1 MYSFIVFF
9 LTILVMF
16 LIAQTINENK
26 DVFGVVSKIDNREYI
41 VRKLPDAQESADKL
55 AVLNKNMI
63 RLLDHIK
70 DDDKQGVKYLVKRY
84 NPDQLSETAPGA
96 KYTSYSVNKGESIA
110 MCLREPNNS
119 YIDMNT
125 VNFVIIHEL
134 SHVMTPEVG
143 HTPLFWRN
151 MGYLLR
157 KASEIGIYKFYDY
170 GEKPIPYCGVTI
182 DSTPFNLEEDGEDGE
197 DGEDEN
203 KSKEE

>member
-9 LTILVMF
+9 LTILVLF

-41 VRKLPDAQESADKL
+41 VRKLPDAQQSADKL
-55 AVLNKNMI
+55 AILNKNMI

-70 DDDKQGVKYLVKRY
+70 DDERKGVKYLVKRY

-125 VNFVIIHEL
+125 VHFVIIHEL
-134 SHVMTPEVG
+134 SHVMTSEVG

-157 KASEIGIYKFYDY
+157 KASEIGIYKYYDY
-170 GEKPIPYCGVTI
+170 GEKAIPYCGVTI
-182 DSTPFNLEEDGEDGE
+182 DSTPFNLYDEEGGDDGEE
-197 DGEDEN
+197 EN
-203 KSKEE
+203 DIENE